1 MVAGSQNVG
10 AAFQKL
16 AGNSRR
22 DAEAVGGVFNID
34 DNYVGLV
41 FSRISGRLFKTA
53 SLPARPTTSPK

>member
-41 FSRISGRLFKTA
+41 FFPHQRQVV
-53 SLPARPTTSPK
+53 